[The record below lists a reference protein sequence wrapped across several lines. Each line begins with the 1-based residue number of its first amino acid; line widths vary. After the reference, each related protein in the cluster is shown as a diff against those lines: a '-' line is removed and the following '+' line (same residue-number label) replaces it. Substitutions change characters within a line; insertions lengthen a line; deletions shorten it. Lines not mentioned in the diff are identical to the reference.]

1 MKKFFTLIAVAVL
14 AFAAQANVLS
24 VCHGEYYSTY
34 VPVYGY
40 WFDTPGQTQQIYPA
54 DMLAEMAGGKITEIS
69 FLTLSNLEYEG
80 YDFSNYTIKMNGG
93 ELTLA
98 LMEVNELGFTE
109 EIAMTGAT
117 AVATTAPVNG
127 ASALT
132 FVLDEP
138 FQYNGGNLLVEVTV
152 TEVGTYGDTRFW
164 GMAMVDDNGNDLYT
178 PTYIANENYYG
189 DVSTYLSSF
198 LTAADITYTPG
209 QVTPPEPTE
218 QTAAPSI
225 SADTQMG
232 VHAYFVTITES
243 EPSDLYYRYS
253 MDNGEWSDW
262 ILYDGTVPFE
272 EDGYYQVE
280 AYAIAPGKTESLHVT
295 CSFVVSPRTGLDEL
309 SGGKA
314 VAGVRFFNVAGQE
327 MAQPNGLT
335 IVVTTYSDGT
345 TSTAK
350 VMK

>member
-1 MKKFFTLIAVAVL
+1 MKKFFTLIAVAVV

-24 VCHGEYYSTY
+24 VCQGEYYSTY

-54 DMLAEMAGGKITEIS
+54 DMLAEMAGGQITEIS

-80 YDFSNYTIKMNGG
+80 YDFSSYTIKMSGG

-98 LMEVNELGFTE
+98 FKEVNELGFEE

-117 AVATTAPVNG
+117 VVATTTPEYGAP
-127 ASALT
+127 ALT

-164 GMAMVDDNGNDLYT
+164 GMAMVDEDGYDIYT

-198 LTAADITYTPG
+198 LTAADFTYTPG

-218 QTAAPSI
+218 QTEAPSI

-253 MDNGEWSDW
+253 KDNGEWSDW
-262 ILYDGTVPFE
+262 TLYDGSVAFD

-280 AYAIAPGKTESLHVT
+280 AYAIAPGKTESLHVGCT
-295 CSFVVSPRTGLDEL
+295 FVVTPRTGLDEL
-309 SGGKA
+309 SGDKA
-314 VAGVRFFNVAGQE
+314 VSSVRFFNLAGQE
-327 MAQPNGLT
+327 MPEANGLT
-335 IVVTTYSDGT
+335 IVVTTYTDGT
-345 TSTAK
+345 RTATK
-350 VMK
+350 VIK

>member
-1 MKKFFTLIAVAVL
+1 MKKLFTLFAVAAL

-24 VCHGEYYSTY
+24 VCQGDYYSTY

-54 DMLAEMAGGKITEIS
+54 EMLTEMAGGKITEIS

-80 YDFSNYTIKMNGG
+80 YDFSSYTIKMSNG

-117 AVATTAPVNG
+117 AVATATPEYG

-164 GMAMVDDNGNDLYT
+164 GTAMVDEQGNDLYT

-198 LTAADITYTPG
+198 LTAADFTYEAG
-209 QVTPPEPTE
+209 EEPEPTE
-218 QTAAPSI
+218 KTADPNVSAVPGDHTYTITITNNANDPDAVIYVRINDGEYEVYTEPIVLTEFGEYWIYTYALTDGKLPSNEV
-225 SADTQMG
+225 ALK
-232 VHAYFVTITES
+232 VTIDENTQPELTAVS
-243 EPSDLYYRYS
+243 EL
-253 MDNGEWSDW
+253 NG
-262 ILYDGTVPFE
+262 
-272 EDGYYQVE
+272 Q
-280 AYAIAPGKTESLHVT
+280 
-295 CSFVVSPRTGLDEL
+295 
-309 SGGKA
+309 KA
-314 VAGVRFFNVAGQE
+314 VAGVRYFNMAGQE
-327 MAQPNGLT
+327 MQQAEGLT
-335 IVVTTYSDGT
+335 IVVTTYTDGT
-345 TSTAK
+345 SSAVK
-350 VMK
+350 VVK